1 MKIDDFLNNVEAKK
15 AIKESMVSNQSGH
28 CPPAFLPVYLSHTP
42 HIGPVDCRPHTLVCM
57 YQSDPDL
64 AVTQT

>member
-15 AIKESMVSNQSGH
+15 AIKESMVSNPSGL
-28 CPPAFLPVYLSHTP
+28 CPTSILTCLPVTQSTVLP
-42 HIGPVDCRPHTLVCM
+42 LDCRPHTLVCM